1 MKNYGKTA
9 ILLAALGGLFVVLGG
24 AFLGKGGLYIGLFL
38 GLVMVGGSYWFS
50 DKLAIASAR
59 GVEVTPQ
66 QAPEYFQIVTELTQ
80 RANLPMP
87 RLYIAPSDQPNAFA
101 TGRNPKHAAVCVN
114 QGLLQLMS
122 WDEVRGVLAHELTHI
137 RNRDILTG
145 SIAAAVGMA
154 ITFAA
159 RMAMWGAMFGGG
171 GGRDRD
177 RDQNPIVLLAT
188 AILAPIAAMIIQM
201 AISRS
206 REFQADAGAAR
217 LIGDGEPLARAL
229 LRLEAYAG
237 RIPSNVNPSQAS
249 NYIVNPL
256 AGRKVAFG
264 NLFSTHPPVEAR
276 VERLRNGSWK

>member
-9 ILLAALGGLFVVLGG
+9 VLLAALGGLFIVLGG
-24 AFLGKGGLYIGLFL
+24 AFLGKSGLYIGLVI

-50 DKLAIASAR
+50 DKLAIKSAG
-59 GVEVTPQ
+59 GVAVTRD
-66 QAPEYFQIVTELTQ
+66 QAPEYFQIVEELTQ
-80 RANLPMP
+80 RARLPMP
-87 RLYIAPSDQPNAFA
+87 RLFIAPTDQPNAFA

-154 ITFAA
+154 ITFAS
-159 RMAMWGAMFGGG
+159 RMAMWGAMFSGG

-177 RDQNPIVLLAT
+177 GENPIVLLAT
-188 AILAPIAAMIIQM
+188 AILAPIAATVIQL

-206 REFQADAGAAR
+206 REFQADAGGAR
-217 LIGDGEPLARAL
+217 LVGDGEPLARAL
-229 LRLEAYAG
+229 LKLESYAG
-237 RIPSNVNPSQAS
+237 RIPADVNPSQAS

-256 AGRKVAFG
+256 SGKKVAFG
-264 NLFSTHPPVEAR
+264 NWFSTHPPVEAR

>member
-24 AFLGKGGLYIGLFL
+24 ALGGQGGLYIGLVL

-59 GVEVTPQ
+59 GVEVSRE
-66 QAPEYFQIVTELTQ
+66 QAPDYFAIVDDLAG
-80 RANLPMP
+80 RAGIPMP

-122 WDEVRGVLAHELTHI
+122 WDEVRGVLAHELMHI
-137 RNRDILTG
+137 KNRDILTG

-154 ITFAA
+154 ITFVA

-171 GGRDRD
+171 GGRDRED
-177 RDQNPIVLLAT
+177 NNPIAAIAT
-188 AILAPIAAMIIQM
+188 IILAPIAAMMIQM

-206 REFQADAGAAR
+206 REYAADASAAK

-229 LRLEAYAG
+229 QRLEAYAG
-237 RIPSNVNPSQAS
+237 RIPSDVNPSQAS

-256 AGRKVAFG
+256 RGRKVAFG
-264 NLFSTHPPVEAR
+264 NLFSTHPPMDERIA
-276 VERLRNGSWK
+276 RLRNGSWR

>member
-1 MKNYGKTA
+1 MLMRNYGKTA
-9 ILLAALGGLFVVLGG
+9 VLLAGLGGLFVVLGG
-24 AFLGKGGLYIGLFL
+24 VLLGQGGLYIGLAI

-59 GVEVTPQ
+59 GVEVSAA
-66 QAPEYFQIVTELTQ
+66 QAPDYHRIVVELTG
-80 RANLPMP
+80 RADMPMP
-87 RLYIAPSDQPNAFA
+87 RLFIAPSDQPNAFA

-122 WDEVRGVLAHELTHI
+122 WDEVRGVLAHELMHI

-159 RMAMWGAMFGGG
+159 RMAMWSTMFS

-177 RDQNPIVLLAT
+177 RDSNPLVLLAT
-188 AILAPIAAMIIQM
+188 ALLAPIAAMVIQM

-206 REFQADAGAAR
+206 REYSADAGAAK
-217 LIGDGEPLARAL
+217 LIGDGEPLAQAL
-229 LRLEAYAG
+229 LRLEAYST
-237 RIPSNVNPSQAS
+237 RIPAAVNPSQAS

-256 AGRKVAFG
+256 AGRKVAFA
-264 NLFSTHPPVEAR
+264 NLFSTHPPVQER
-276 VERLRNGSWK
+276 VARLRGRDWR

>member
-217 LIGDGEPLARAL
+217 LIGDEPLARAL

>member
-9 ILLAALGGLFVVLGG
+9 VLLAALGGLFVVLGG
-24 AFLGKGGLYIGLFL
+24 AFLGQGGLFIGLAL

-50 DKLAIASAR
+50 DKLAIKSAH
-59 GVEVTPQ
+59 GVQVDRT
-66 QAPEYFQIVTELTQ
+66 QAPDYYRIVDELAQ
-80 RANLPMP
+80 RAGMPMP
-87 RLYIAPSDQPNAFA
+87 RLFIAPSDQPNAFA
-101 TGRNPKHAAVCVN
+101 TGRNPKHAAICVN

-154 ITFAA
+154 ITFGA
-159 RMAMWGAMFGGG
+159 RMAMWGAMFS

-177 RDQNPIVLLAT
+177 RDDNPLVLLAT
-188 AILAPIAAMIIQM
+188 ALLAPIAAMIIQM

-237 RIPSNVNPSQAS
+237 RIPSDVNPSQAS

-256 AGRKVAFG
+256 SGRKVTFG

-276 VERLRNGSWK
+276 VARLRQGNWA

>member
-24 AFLGKGGLYIGLFL
+24 AFLGQSGLYIGLVL

-59 GVEVTPQ
+59 AVEVTAQ
-66 QAPEYFQIVTELTQ
+66 QAPEYHQIVTELAQ

-87 RLYIAPSDQPNAFA
+87 RLYIAASDQPNAFA

-159 RMAMWGAMFGGG
+159 RMAMWGAMFSGG

-177 RDQNPIVLLAT
+177 RDNNPIVLLAT
-188 AILAPIAAMIIQM
+188 AILAPIAAMVIQM

-237 RIPSNVNPSQAS
+237 RIPADVNPSQAS

-276 VERLRNGSWK
+276 VERLRNQSWK

>member
-1 MKNYGKTA
+1 MKNFGKTA
-9 ILLAALGGLFVVLGG
+9 ILLAAMGGLFIALGG
-24 AFLGKGGLYIGLFL
+24 ALGGRSGLTIGLFL
-38 GLVMVGGSYWFS
+38 GLIMVGGSYWFS

-145 SIAAAVGMA
+145 SIAAAIGMA

-188 AILAPIAAMIIQM
+188 MILAPIAAMIIQM

-229 LRLEAYAG
+229 LRLESYAG